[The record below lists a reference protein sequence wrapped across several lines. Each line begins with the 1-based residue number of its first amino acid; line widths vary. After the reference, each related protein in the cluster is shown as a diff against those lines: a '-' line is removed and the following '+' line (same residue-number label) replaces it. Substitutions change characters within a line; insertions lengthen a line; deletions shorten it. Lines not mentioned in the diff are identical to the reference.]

1 MITSCFGVYEVL
13 NYRFA
18 HGVTRNQAQI
28 SKVYSIE
35 SMASKETP
43 KKLYKKQDFGA
54 SISRCRL
61 CNCVADPKHSKN
73 LFRKQSETT
82 LRNAE
87 IIFGGKLRQE
97 SSLPHQICTPCER
110 RLKNAIEFKKV
121 ITDTQRALAENV
133 RAKRLVE
140 LSPSVAKPPA
150 KVRAAGTLRRRSID
164 FTLADETSTQIPV
177 SEIFTY
183 DIDLKFTLSM
193 VH

>member
-1 MITSCFGVYEVL
+1 
-13 NYRFA
+13 
-18 HGVTRNQAQI
+18 
-28 SKVYSIE
+28 
-35 SMASKETP
+35 MASKETP

-54 SISRCRL
+54 SILRCRF

-87 IIFGGKLRQE
+87 IIFGGELRQE
-97 SSLPHQICTPCER
+97 SSLPHQICAPCER

-150 KVRAAGTLRRRSID
+150 KVRADGTLRRRSID
-164 FTLADETSTQIPV
+164 FTLADEASTQISV
-177 SEIFTY
+177 SAYLHMIL
-183 DIDLKFTLSM
+183 I
-193 VH
+193 